1 MTRAE
6 LENMIRMEKR
16 AALVINTRARQGGRL
31 YERARKALEKNG
43 IALDA
48 AIAVSKPEELLPLV
62 EDIIRQ
68 GARLVIVGGGDGTVS
83 SVVDAFAY
91 RDVVLGLLPLGTG
104 NSLAQSLGI
113 PFTVEAAI
121 QTISQCHVGEIDLGK
136 VNDDYFANVATIGL
150 SADAARRIPP
160 RLKQLLGPVAYG
172 FAGLKSFLDHKPFLC
187 HLSTAQFEKTVRT
200 HMIIVANGRFYG
212 RFPIAAKATLE
223 DSALDV
229 YVMGG
234 ASRLALIRAGIALV
248 LQRHTSIYDSPLF
261 ATDSVSIQV
270 DVPQYVDLDGE
281 PTACTPVKISV
292 APKALRVMVPAR

>member
-6 LENMIRMEKR
+6 LENAIRMEKR

-31 YERARKALEKNG
+31 YERALKALKQNG
-43 IALDA
+43 IAIDA
-48 AIAVSKPEELLPLV
+48 AFAVANPEELLPIV
-62 EDIIRQ
+62 KDVIRQ

-83 SVVDAFAY
+83 SVVDACAY

-104 NSLAQSLGI
+104 NSLALSLGI

-121 QTISQCHVGEIDLGK
+121 ETIVQGRVGEIDLGK

-160 RLKQLLGPVAYG
+160 RLKQYLGPVAYG
-172 FAGLKSFLDHKPFLC
+172 VAGLKSFLDHKPFLC
-187 HLSTAQFEKTVRT
+187 HLSSAGFEQTLRT

-212 RFPIAAKATLE
+212 KFPIAAEATLE
-223 DSALDV
+223 DSALNV

-234 ASRLALIRAGIALV
+234 ASRLTLIRAGIGL
-248 LQRHTSIYDSPLF
+248 LLGRHTSIYDSPLF
-261 ATDSVSIQV
+261 STDSVSIQV

-281 PTACTPVKISV
+281 PTACTPVTISV
-292 APKALRVMVPAR
+292 APKALRVMVPVR